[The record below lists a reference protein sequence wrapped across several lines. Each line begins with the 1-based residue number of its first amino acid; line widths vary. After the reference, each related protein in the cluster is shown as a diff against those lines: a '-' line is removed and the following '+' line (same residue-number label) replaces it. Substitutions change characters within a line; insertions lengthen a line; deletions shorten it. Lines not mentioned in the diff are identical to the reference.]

1 MFEHGDPVY
10 DPGAL
15 SGVCKRDHKPLH
27 KAFMLLVH
35 WRPCTIFRVLV
46 QSCPLRIVDFHTP
59 VHDLRQRVVLCTS
72 ASICLA
78 GVALVCSQ
86 LELQGATVAL
96 PFGLMTPAGGSM
108 YVSFPGVL
116 MLLECS
122 MSEFMSKADPV
133 RVQSFLRRRD
143 RFRQSFQGKKC
154 RRKPR
159 CIIIA
164 VIYTA
169 RTALR

>member
-1 MFEHGDPVY
+1 VFVHGDPVY
-10 DPGAL
+10 ESGDL
-15 SGVCKRDHKPLH
+15 SGVCKRDHTPLH

-35 WRPCTIFRVLV
+35 RRPCTIFRVFV
-46 QSCPLRIVDFHTP
+46 QSCPLLIVDFDTP
-59 VHDLRQRVVLCTS
+59 VHDLRQCVVLCTS

-108 YVSFPGVL
+108 YVSFPGGL

-122 MSEFMSKADPV
+122 MSEVMSTAEPV
-133 RVQSFLRRRD
+133 RGQRRED
-143 RFRQSFQGKKC
+143 RFRQRFQGKKC

-159 CIIIA
+159 CTIIA
-164 VIYTA
+164 CMYPA
-169 RTALR
+169 RPALRQWS